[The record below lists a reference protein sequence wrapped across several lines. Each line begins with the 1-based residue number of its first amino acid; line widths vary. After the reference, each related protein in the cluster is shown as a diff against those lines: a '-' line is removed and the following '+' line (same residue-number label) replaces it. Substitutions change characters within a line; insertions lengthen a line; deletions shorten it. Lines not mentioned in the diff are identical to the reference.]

1 MPPASPMA
9 TPMRAS
15 SRNRKLPARPQSMV
29 IRLQPMQ
36 AMTITGLRPMRS
48 DSRPSGKP
56 NRVKNSAKVSPES
69 RPIWV
74 SEMAN
79 SAFTGSMRIAISC
92 RSM

>member
-1 MPPASPMA
+1 
-9 TPMRAS
+9 
-15 SRNRKLPARPQSMV
+15 MV
-29 IRLQPMQ
+29 IALQ
-36 AMTITGLRPMRS
+36 AMQDRAMIGLRPMRS
-48 DSRPSGKP
+48 DKRPSGKP

-74 SEMAN
+74 SEMPN